1 MRGPRILGKEEG
13 RRKRGR
19 GLEALGLNEEG
30 RADAY
35 AKKEGQGYKEEAE
48 SKGLREG
55 RSKEEEERPRV
66 SQGDEGRVYARN
78 EAEPKRRGG
87 PRALGF
93 QSDLYNHKKKTNF
106 QCQVFTK
113 LTYANERR
121 IKGKLVRVRNNKRIE
136 LDLD

>member
-1 MRGPRILGKEEG
+1 MRGPRILG
-13 RRKRGR
+13 
-19 GLEALGLNEEG
+19 
-30 RADAY
+30 
-35 AKKEGQGYKEEAE
+35 KEEAE

-93 QSDLYNHKKKTNF
+93 QSDLYNLKEEKNKSSNAKYS
-106 QCQVFTK
+106 QNYSILV
-113 LTYANERR
+113 NE
-121 IKGKLVRVRNNKRIE
+121 E
-136 LDLD
+136 